1 MVIIVIVSKSHPTLV
16 LFEYKPSRLG
26 GIPSSCKRDPASL
39 KLIFSSKPN
48 TKIL

>member
-26 GIPSSCKRDPASL
+26 GTRLHASG
-39 KLIFSSKPN
+39 
-48 TKIL
+48 ILLSEINFFI